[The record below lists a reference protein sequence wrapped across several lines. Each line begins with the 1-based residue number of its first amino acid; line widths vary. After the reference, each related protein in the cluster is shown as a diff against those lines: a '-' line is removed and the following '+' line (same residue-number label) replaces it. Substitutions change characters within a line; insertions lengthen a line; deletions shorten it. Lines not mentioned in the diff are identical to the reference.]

1 MFPCLSSL
9 LDLESWSMEM
19 LCLLLQ
25 CSCGKLRSATA
36 VVGFSKESVERG
48 LFLCST
54 CTRHAAV
61 LAGGSS
67 VFHYRWLTDIFRSSQ
82 DIQRNRL
89 CRIPNSSQKLDEST
103 KTKESNVGLC
113 IYRLVKVCQTVK
125 ECVFILAKDRI
136 EHTCQNSRH
145 HMLGPVTYVCR
156 FFIGA
161 ATLWHVNMSFSHF
174 STCRVEVG
182 GDREDPSFSAF

>member
-61 LAGGSS
+61 LASGSS
-67 VFHYRWLTDIFRSSQ
+67 AFHYRWLTDIFWSSQ
-82 DIQRNRL
+82 SIQRNRL
-89 CRIPNSSQKLDEST
+89 CRIPYTQFIP
-103 KTKESNVGLC
+103 KTKWTHQNEGIWRNPMLVCVLVDLSTPDVQIDVFSNSQCMQV
-113 IYRLVKVCQTVK
+113 Y
-125 ECVFILAKDRI
+125 VFILAKDRI
-136 EHTCQNSRH
+136 EHTR
-145 HMLGPVTYVCR
+145 
-156 FFIGA
+156 
-161 ATLWHVNMSFSHF
+161 
-174 STCRVEVG
+174 
-182 GDREDPSFSAF
+182 